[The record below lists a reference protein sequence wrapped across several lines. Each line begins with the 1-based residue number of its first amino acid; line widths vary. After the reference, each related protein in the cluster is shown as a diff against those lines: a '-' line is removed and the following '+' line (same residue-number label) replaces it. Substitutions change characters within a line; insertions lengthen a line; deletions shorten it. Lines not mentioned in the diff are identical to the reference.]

1 MRHATKPPKL
11 DLVGDMGST
20 LPVMVG
26 LALLAVSLSLV
37 LYDTAS
43 AFAFQQRLQF
53 YADQTAL
60 AAAGNSQDLPQLIK
74 QFDESIWVDLS
85 AAQLSR
91 DSGQASAQFCSLW
104 QPIVKLP
111 FVGDERRICVTAS
124 AR

>member
-1 MRHATKPPKL
+1 MRRATKRPKL
-11 DLVGDMGST
+11 GLVGDVGST

-26 LALLAVSLSLV
+26 LALLVASLSLV
-37 LYDTAS
+37 LYDAAS

-60 AAAGNSQDLPQLIK
+60 AAAGNSQALPQLTQ
-74 QFDESIWVDLS
+74 QFDESMRVGLS

-91 DSGQASAQFCSLW
+91 EAGQALVKFCSPW
-104 QPIVKLP
+104 QPIIRLP
-111 FVGDERRICVTAS
+111 FLGDERRICVTAS

>member
-91 DSGQASAQFCSLW
+91 DSGQASVQFCSLW
-104 QPIVKLP
+104 QPKVKLP